1 MTVASTTARHPRGK
15 HKEMTSE
22 EFLAAIP
29 ALLDG
34 TFCSA
39 RWMLDSFD
47 VVRKGSERVFR
58 FVPGRYPPGGTDTR
72 MVRCP
77 ACGKLSPRGVADD
90 EPCLDCQD
98 GQFVARVEQ
107 YESDVVMAEMK
118 EELSKRWWRSRPPS
132 EMAAIDPGA
141 LLESRSSFSLASD
154 VRDFA
159 SDQRAEEQAFA
170 GNEPV
175 TSDERPMG
183 KGYLSREAALRRLT
197 WLFNP
202 KESSTRARACRI
214 FLLKE
219 DTKTLQAEID
229 YYHRRVKALGGE
241 IAGRKLEELVMPST
255 CRIDNPHKEDR
266 PFRRRKVRRKPRTSR
281 RT

>member
-1 MTVASTTARHPRGK
+1 MTITTTASPPRGK
-15 HKEMTSE
+15 HQEMTPE

-29 ALLDG
+29 TLLDG

-47 VVRKGSERVFR
+47 VVRKGRERVFR
-58 FVPGRYPPGGTDTR
+58 FVPGRYPPGGADTR

-77 ACGKLSPRGVADD
+77 ACGKLSPRGIARD

-98 GQFVARVEQ
+98 GQFVSRIEQ
-107 YESDVVMAEMK
+107 YESDPVMAEMK
-118 EELSKRWWRSRPPS
+118 EELAKRWWRSRPPS
-132 EMAAIDPGA
+132 EVAAVDPGA
-141 LLESRSSFSLASD
+141 LLESRSGFSLASD
-154 VRDFA
+154 VRDCA

-183 KGYLSREAALRRLT
+183 KGAPPREMLLQRLR
-197 WLFNP
+197 WLLNP
-202 KESSTRARACRI
+202 KESSTRARGSQI
-214 FLLKE
+214 FLLGE
-219 DTKTLQAEID
+219 DIKTLQAEID
-229 YYHRRVKALGGE
+229 YYHRRVETLGGE

-255 CRIDNPHKEDR
+255 RRIDNPHKKDR
-266 PFRRRKVRRKPRTSR
+266 PFRRRKTRRKPRTSR

>member
-1 MTVASTTARHPRGK
+1 MSVVVTPSRPASKP
-15 HKEMTSE
+15 KEMTPE
-22 EFLAAIP
+22 EFLAAMP
-29 ALLDG
+29 RLLDG

-39 RWMLDSFD
+39 RWMFDSFD
-47 VVRKGSERVFR
+47 VIRRGCERVFR
-58 FVPGRYPPGGTDTR
+58 FVPGRYPPGGADTR

-77 ACGKLSPRGVADD
+77 ACGRLSPRGLATD

-98 GQFVARVEQ
+98 GQFVAKVEQ
-107 YESDVVMAEMK
+107 YESDPVMAEMK
-118 EELSKRWWRSRPPS
+118 EELSKRWWRSRPLS
-132 EMAAIDPGA
+132 EEAAIDLGA
-141 LLESRSSFSLASD
+141 LLQSRSAFSLASE

-183 KGYLSREAALRRLT
+183 KGYLSREAALRRLA

-202 KESSTRARACRI
+202 KEGSTRARGCRI
-214 FLLKE
+214 YLLSE
-219 DTKTLQAEID
+219 STRTLQAEID
-229 YYHRRVKALGGE
+229 YYHRKVEALGGQV
-241 IAGRKLEELVMPST
+241 AGRKLEELVMPST
-255 CRIDNPHKEDR
+255 CRIDNPHKPDR
-266 PFRRRKVRRKPRTSR
+266 TLRRRKVRRKRRTSR